1 MEKIIFQ
8 NLLQKILQRQPHF
21 ADKLDLD
28 AIAQSLEEAEYEPEQ
43 FPGLAYHIEEP
54 KVAMLLFGS
63 GKIVS
68 TGTRKTE
75 EVSIVVE
82 KLSKELSSLDL
93 IRR

>member
-1 MEKIIFQ
+1 
-8 NLLQKILQRQPHF
+8 
-21 ADKLDLD
+21 
-28 AIAQSLEEAEYEPEQ
+28 
-43 FPGLAYHIEEP
+43 
-54 KVAMLLFGS
+54 MLLFGS